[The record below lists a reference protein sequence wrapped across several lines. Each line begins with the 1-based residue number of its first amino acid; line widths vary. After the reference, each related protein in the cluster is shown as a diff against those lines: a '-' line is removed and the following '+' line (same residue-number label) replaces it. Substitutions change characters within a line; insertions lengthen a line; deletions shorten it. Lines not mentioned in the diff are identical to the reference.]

1 MRILGLD
8 VGDVRIGVAISDEL
22 EIGAYPIVT
31 YTRVGSL
38 KKDVAALSLIAAE
51 QEADMIVVGL
61 PTSLD
66 GGEGPQAKKTRVFA
80 ETLAHNVSVPLAL
93 WDESSDECRC
103 RGTDAGFGLLARQT
117 ALGARPVGRRLDF
130 GILHGASANHGRTAR
145 HRHAAVR

>member
-8 VGDVRIGVAISDEL
+8 VGDVRIGVAVSDDL

-38 KKDVAALSLIAAE
+38 RKDVAALSLVAAE

-80 ETLAHNVSVPLAL
+80 ETLAHAVSVPLAL
-93 WDESSDECRC
+93 WDESLTSV
-103 RGTDAGFGLLARQT
+103 DAEERMLALDFSRAKRRSVRDQWAAVLILESYMEHRRLT
-117 ALGARPVGRRLDF
+117 GARRDSP
-130 GILHGASANHGRTAR
+130 TPP
-145 HRHAAVR
+145 